1 MRERE
6 RGHPL
11 KNQRK
16 KRRRRK
22 NSEQKGS
29 FVSKAA
35 FLSDVQESCV
45 QVQSLRERVKMNGRG
60 QEKKKRLVRRVRMH
74 AGLCEMKRNVTDEE
88 KRKMRFIP
96 AHPPAHLL
104 SRGC

>member
-1 MRERE
+1 MRERDRPPIKKPKKKKE
-6 RGHPL
+6 E
-11 KNQRK
+11 KN
-16 KRRRRK
+16 
-22 NSEQKGS
+22 EQKGS

-35 FLSDVQESCV
+35 FLSYVQESCV
-45 QVQSLRERVKMNGRG
+45 QVQSLRERVKMIGRG
-60 QEKKKRLVRRVRMH
+60 QKEKKRLVRRVRMQ

-104 SRGC
+104 RRGC